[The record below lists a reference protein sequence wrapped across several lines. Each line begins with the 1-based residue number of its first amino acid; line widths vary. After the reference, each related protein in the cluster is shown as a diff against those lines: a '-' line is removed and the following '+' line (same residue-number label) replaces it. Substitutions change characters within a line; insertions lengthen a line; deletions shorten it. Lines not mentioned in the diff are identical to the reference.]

1 MKKLKNGLES
11 NKPLIH
17 KVPFRQKAYFGIS
30 IAGVSFIQSMI
41 DGSMLKYYTDF
52 ILFPAVL
59 FGIVQLLFGIWN
71 SINDPLFG
79 YYSDKTLLTNARVTR
94 KKWLYRAIPF
104 IGIGYF
110 SIIFMNPEIPVVFI
124 FMILLIGLAIQDT
137 GGAIFHINRNALL
150 VSITDEDSERSSL
163 VVVSLVFQTI
173 LGIFTY
179 LLPLFFLIEDTPLWV
194 LYIMFSVVGTVSVI
208 ISFLGINGIQEP
220 ANLYKEKSFIQ
231 LKSVL
236 REIFKFKSFIFFVL
250 ISFLINAVAA
260 TTLTFQLFYFQYVAE
275 ITGLKAT
282 LASAIALPV
291 TFGAYFLMQI
301 CSKKIGP
308 RKSLLTFII
317 ISVSGYIGLLF
328 ITEYIMVI
336 VFYIMVLMGN
346 SAYWIYSMP
355 IFGNIIDEYES
366 KIGNRNEGTFMGI
379 RAIFESPSKSV
390 MIFFF
395 TVIINV
401 MGYKGGQE
409 PIPSAILGIKI
420 GVSILPIIF
429 LLSGFF
435 LLLFFP
441 LKGTKLQ
448 QLKEL
453 TRKLYDERLD

>member
-1 MKKLKNGLES
+1 MKKLKDGLES
-11 NKPLIH
+11 NKPLVH
-17 KVPFRQKAYFGIS
+17 KVSFKQKAYFGIS

-59 FGIVQLLFGIWN
+59 FGIVQLIFGIWN
-71 SINDPLFG
+71 SLNDPLIG
-79 YYSDKTLLTNARVTR
+79 YYSDKTLLSNERVTR
-94 KKWLYRAIPF
+94 KRWIYRSIPF
-104 IGIGYF
+104 IAIGYF
-110 SIIFMNPEIPVVFI
+110 SIIFMNPAIPHVLI

-137 GGAIFHINRNALL
+137 GGAVFHINRNALL

-163 VVVSLVFQTI
+163 VVVSLIFQTI

-179 LLPLFFLIEDTPLWV
+179 LLPLLFLIEDTPLWV
-194 LYIMFSVVGTVSVI
+194 LYIMFSVVGAVGVI
-208 ISFLGINGIQEP
+208 VSFLGIKGIQEP
-220 ANLYKEKSFIQ
+220 PNLYKEKSFIQ
-231 LKSVL
+231 LKNVL
-236 REIFKFKSFIFFVL
+236 RDMFKSKTFIYFVF

-291 TFGAYFLMQI
+291 TFGAYFIMQI
-301 CSKKIGP
+301 CSKQIGP
-308 RKSLLTFII
+308 RKSLLMFII
-317 ISVSGYIGLLF
+317 VSISGYIGLLF
-328 ITEYIMVI
+328 FTEYVLVI
-336 VFYIMVLMGN
+336 IFYIMVLMGN

-355 IFGNIIDEYES
+355 IFGNIIDEHES
-366 KIGNRNEGTFMGI
+366 KVGERNEGTFMGI

-390 MIFFF
+390 MIFLF
-395 TVIINV
+395 TLIINNL
-401 MGYKGGQE
+401 GYVGGQE
-409 PIPSAILGIKI
+409 QIPSAILGIKI

-441 LKGTKLQ
+441 LRGIKLR
-448 QLKEL
+448 QLKKL
-453 TRKLYDERLD
+453 TRELYDKRLD